1 LIHTGIKEV
10 RNAGFLMAVQL
21 ENVDICIKV
30 CHECV
35 KAGIVTD
42 WFLFAPDCL
51 RIAPPLIITNEQIQ
65 HACRVIVESIDKV
78 LQEN

>member
-1 LIHTGIKEV
+1 
-10 RNAGFLMAVQL
+10 
-21 ENVDICIKV
+21 
-30 CHECV
+30 
-35 KAGIVTD
+35 
-42 WFLFAPDCL
+42 L